1 MKPDVIIR
9 SNRRSLSITISK
21 SGDVIVRAPKRLSM
35 DYIMAFIKDKEKWI
49 TRKQKEIED
58 GKQSNYNI
66 SNYNTFLFCGKQYKR
81 LDIEGIKKLE
91 LTNTNMVVPKGI
103 DKNKLT
109 GLLQKWYMGL
119 CKDIITNRLDYFAN
133 LMMIDYDKVSYMN
146 NKTRWGSCSKDATI
160 KFNFRILMLPHR
172 VIDYIIVHE
181 LSHLVE
187 FNHGPKFYA
196 LVESVMPDYKEQ
208 KRILKQYGYLLELY
222 R

>member
-21 SGDVIVRAPKRLSM
+21 NGDVIVRAPKRLSM

-66 SNYNTFLFCGKQYKR
+66 ANYNTFLFCGKQYKR
-81 LDIEGIKKLE
+81 LDMEGIKKLE

-103 DKNKLT
+103 DKSKLT

-208 KRILKQYGYLLELY
+208 KRILKQYSYLLELY